1 METDILEITTS
12 LDQPLPVSVQ
22 KALDNIDT
30 LIEEARKSGDP
41 EILLQELEDRIGQI
55 RISGMALCK
64 LLYKARQVWSEFSQE
79 NDFEEVVAE
88 RIGLSATTVDRYATT
103 WAMHENKLMP
113 PKIADEI
120 IQKPLRVQI
129 PVAKMLEQGYKP
141 DKKQWKELAAA
152 PDLSTT
158 AAVIRE
164 IKGVPPRQNSLMVYI
179 DKKGNITATENDEI
193 VDVGFLFFNDRDNP
207 IIEHAI
213 RRIINDARMIE
224 KGG

>member
-1 METDILEITTS
+1 METDIIEITSS
-12 LDQPLPVSVQ
+12 LDQPLPISVQ
-22 KALDNIDT
+22 KTLDGIDT
-30 LIEEARKSGDP
+30 LIEEARKSGSP
-41 EILLQELEDRIGQI
+41 EVLLQELEDRIGQI

-64 LLYKARQVWSEFSQE
+64 LLYKAREVWKEFSQE
-79 NDFEEVVAE
+79 DDFEEVVQE
-88 RIGLSATTVDRYATT
+88 RIGLTATTIDRYATT

-113 PKIADEI
+113 PKIATEI

-164 IKGVPPRQNSLMVYI
+164 IKGVAPRQNSLVLYI
-179 DKKGNITATENDEI
+179 DKKGNITAIQDDEI
-193 VDVGFLFFNDRDNP
+193 VDVGFLFINDRDNP
-207 IIEHAI
+207 IIDHAI
-213 RRIINDARMIE
+213 NRVINDARMIE